1 MLPNQETRFEFNISY
16 SWKAVNGHQS
26 FNAIVENGS
35 FMRISRYYPQFGYLS
50 DNEITDENRRKQFG
64 LGNVTALKAFNSPK
78 LPNDDFINLNMV
90 ISTSVNQNA
99 IGVGELTRQWKKANR
114 NYFQYETSSPIPFRF
129 AISAATYAIKRAHY
143 KGRNFEIYYHPAH
156 AENVAHLLKN
166 AEITMDYCDANFGP
180 YPFKTIRFAEVSS
193 FTKGFAATAYPATI
207 FMTEDMLFHANIKGD
222 RQQDVIN
229 ELAGHELSHMWW
241 GNTQISP
248 DERAGAA
255 MLTETLA
262 MYTELMLLKKMY
274 GKAKMLE
281 KISMH
286 LGIYLDEK
294 GFTTEEPLYQVKNED
309 IYISYSKG
317 AVMMYRLSE
326 LIGEEKVNLA
336 LRNFLSKNK
345 YPNPKPLSIDF
356 LKEIYLVS
364 DERLHDE
371 ISNMFMKT
379 GGLKEGMKL

>member
-1 MLPNQETRFEFNISY
+1 MY
-16 SWKAVNGHQS
+16 
-26 FNAIVENGS
+26 
-35 FMRISRYYPQFGYLS
+35 
-50 DNEITDENRRKQFG
+50 
-64 LGNVTALKAFNSPK
+64 
-78 LPNDDFINLNMV
+78 
-90 ISTSVNQNA
+90 
-99 IGVGELTRQWKKANR
+99 
-114 NYFQYETSSPIPFRF
+114 
-129 AISAATYAIKRAHY
+129 Y

-156 AENVAHLLKN
+156 GENVAHLLKN
-166 AEITMDYCDANFGP
+166 AEITLDYCETNFGS
-180 YPFKTIRFAEVSS
+180 YPFKTIRFAEVSG
-193 FTKGFAATAYPATI
+193 FTKGFAATAYPETI

-241 GNTQISP
+241 GNTQIFP

-274 GKAKMLE
+274 GKAKLLE

-286 LGIYLDEK
+286 LGIYLDER
-294 GFTTEEPLYQVKNED
+294 GYTTEEPLYKVKNED
-309 IYISYSKG
+309 IHISYSKG
-317 AVMMYRLSE
+317 AVMMYKLSE

-336 LRNFLSKNK
+336 LRNFLAKNK
-345 YPNPKPLSIDF
+345 YPNPKPISTDF

-364 DERLHDE
+364 DKKFHAE
-371 ISNMFMKT
+371 IEKMFTTT